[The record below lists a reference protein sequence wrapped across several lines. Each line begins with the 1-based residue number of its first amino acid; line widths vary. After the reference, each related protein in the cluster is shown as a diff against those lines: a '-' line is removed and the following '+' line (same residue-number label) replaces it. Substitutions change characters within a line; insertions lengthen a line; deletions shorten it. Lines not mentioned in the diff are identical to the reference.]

1 MAVIGIHHVAL
12 TVNDWSR
19 SKAFYTEILGAIGAN
34 EVMGG
39 EGAPHK
45 DSKCHWCAFA
55 APGFMLTL
63 WEAKPDLRG
72 NSFQVYKVGLHHVA
86 LSASSRA
93 DVDALFGKL
102 KTMGANILDAP
113 QEYPYVPGYYALYF
127 ADPDG
132 MKLEYLHIPS

>member
-1 MAVIGIHHVAL
+1 VL
-12 TVNDWSR
+12 
-19 SKAFYTEILGAIGAN
+19 
-34 EVMGG
+34 
-39 EGAPHK
+39 P
-45 DSKCHWCAFA
+45 
-55 APGFMLTL
+55 
-63 WEAKPDLRG
+63 
-72 NSFQVYKVGLHHVA
+72 
-86 LSASSRA
+86 

>member
-1 MAVIGIHHVAL
+1 MAVTGIHHVAL
-12 TVNDWSR
+12 TVNDWGK
-19 SKAFYTEILGAIGAN
+19 SKAFYNGVLGAIGAQ

-45 DSKCHWCAFA
+45 ESKGHWCAFA

-72 NSFQVYKVGLHHVA
+72 NSFQVYNVGLHHVA
-86 LSASSRA
+86 FSAASRA
-93 DVDALFGKL
+93 DVDELFGKL

-113 QEYPYVPGYYALYF
+113 QEYPYVPGYYALF
-127 ADPDG
+127 FTDPDG
-132 MKLEYLHIPS
+132 MKLEYVHIPS